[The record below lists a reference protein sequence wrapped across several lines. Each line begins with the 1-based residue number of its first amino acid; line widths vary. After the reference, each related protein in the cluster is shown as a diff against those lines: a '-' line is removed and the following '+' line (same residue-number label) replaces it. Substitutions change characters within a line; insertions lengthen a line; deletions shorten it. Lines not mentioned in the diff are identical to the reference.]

1 MTVTRSKPALST
13 ARTRFA
19 RLSKRASSGTPG
31 SLKLGEWY
39 PKKGFIASNAPA
51 HVQAD
56 CGNRALRR
64 PFVRSLADL
73 FPSHDP
79 TRPGAAAARLAK
91 RVLDLREQLVRTGSL
106 LGPTGQ

>member
-1 MTVTRSKPALST
+1 MTVTRSKPAPST

-39 PKKGFIASNAPA
+39 PKKGFIASDAPVR
-51 HVQAD
+51 VQAD
-56 CGNRALRR
+56 CHNRALRR
-64 PFVRSLADL
+64 SLGCSLTDL
-73 FPSHDP
+73 FPSRDP
-79 TRPGAAAARLAK
+79 TRFGAAAARLAR
-91 RVLDLREQLVRTGSL
+91 RVLDLQEHLVRTGSL